1 MKTIGLVGGISWTST
16 LDYYKYINEG
26 INQKLGGLESAKC
39 VLYSLN
45 FADIQRKGWVNSRDL
60 IVEACLSLI
69 NNNVDGIALCCNTAH
84 LFTEDIQSS
93 INVPLIHI
101 AEATA
106 KVINIQGSRKVGLL
120 GTKFTMEM
128 GFYKETLGDHNI
140 QVLTPQKTDDVDEI
154 QRILKEELGKGLIYE
169 SSRQKLIQYS
179 EELIQRG
186 SEGIVLG
193 CTEMPILIGEQHL
206 SVPVFDTTKIHV
218 ESIVN
223 FMLEE

>member
-16 LDYYKYINEG
+16 LDYYKYINIE

-39 VLYSLN
+39 ILHSLN

-69 NNNVDGIALCCNTAH
+69 NNIVDGIALCCNTAH
-84 LFTEDIQSS
+84 LFTEDIQSN

-101 AEATA
+101 ADATA
-106 KVINIQGSRKVGLL
+106 KAINIQGSKKVGLL

-128 GFYKETLGDHNI
+128 GFYKETLLNHNI
-140 QVLTPQKTDDVDEI
+140 QVLTPQETDDVDEI
-154 QRILKEELGKGLIYE
+154 QRILKEELGKGQIYE
-169 SSRQKLIQYS
+169 SSREKFLQYS
-179 EELIQRG
+179 EELIERG
-186 SEGIVLG
+186 SEGIVLA
-193 CTEMPILIGEQHL
+193 CTEIPMLIGEQHL

-218 ESIVN
+218 DSIVN